1 MTDTVVI
8 IPSRL
13 KARRLPNKPIKLIN
27 GKEMILHVYE
37 AAKNSNVADVLVVT
51 PDKIIADI
59 IKKNG
64 GDVFFS
70 KKLHD
75 TGTDRVYEGF
85 KYFYSSKPK
94 IIINL
99 QGDMPNINPKAITQL
114 NDYIQKN
121 SCDMCTLAS
130 SIKNQDEIKNKSIV
144 KIITKNNIENSTFSN
159 VLDFKRDLISAND
172 KFIYHHIGIY
182 AFTKE
187 ALMRYVKL
195 KRSKLEIERDLEQ
208 MRALEDKMRIH
219 AGYTSSNP
227 LGVDTNEDLKKVK
240 KEMETNE

>member
-85 KYFYSSKPK
+85 KYFYSS
-94 IIINL
+94 
-99 QGDMPNINPKAITQL
+99 
-114 NDYIQKN
+114 
-121 SCDMCTLAS
+121 
-130 SIKNQDEIKNKSIV
+130 
-144 KIITKNNIENSTFSN
+144 ST
-159 VLDFKRDLISAND
+159 
-172 KFIYHHIGIY
+172 
-182 AFTKE
+182 
-187 ALMRYVKL
+187 
-195 KRSKLEIERDLEQ
+195 
-208 MRALEDKMRIH
+208 
-219 AGYTSSNP
+219 
-227 LGVDTNEDLKKVK
+227 
-240 KEMETNE
+240 